1 MVLTERYPH
10 ESGRD
15 YAKRVI
21 RDKIISLELEP
32 GAAISDRELASWMN
46 LSRTP
51 FREALLDLAK
61 VKIVEIYPQRG
72 SVVAPIDYN
81 LVEEA
86 QFVRSVLEVAVVQL
100 ACERAT
106 QEQLEQLKENVAL
119 QEFYYQH
126 GSSERLLE
134 MDDEFHR
141 LLFQIA
147 GRMQAYEMMRSITVH
162 FDRVRSLAVTAVKE
176 HLWMSDHRNICEAVA
191 AHDQEAARQLME
203 KHLNRYKVDET
214 ALREQYPQYFQ

>member
-10 ESGRD
+10 ERGRD

-32 GAAISDRELASWMN
+32 GAVISDRELASWMN
-46 LSRTP
+46 LSRTTV
-51 FREALLDLAK
+51 REALLDLAK

-106 QEQLEQLKENVAL
+106 QEQLEQLKESVAL

-147 GRMQAYEMMRSITVH
+147 GRMQAYEMMQSITVH

-203 KHLNRYKVDET
+203 KHLNRYKVDEK

>member
-10 ESGRD
+10 ERGRD

-32 GAAISDRELASWMN
+32 GAVISDRELASWMN

-51 FREALLDLAK
+51 VREALLDLAK

-191 AHDQEAARQLME
+191 AHDQETARQLME

>member
-10 ESGRD
+10 ERGRD

-32 GAAISDRELASWMN
+32 GAVISDRELASWMN

-51 FREALLDLAK
+51 VREALLDLAK

-147 GRMQAYEMMRSITVH
+147 GRMQAYEMMQSITVH

>member
-10 ESGRD
+10 ERGRD

-32 GAAISDRELASWMN
+32 GAVISDRELASWMN

-51 FREALLDLAK
+51 VREALLDLAK

-106 QEQLEQLKENVAL
+106 QEQLEQLKESVAL

-147 GRMQAYEMMRSITVH
+147 GRMQAYEMMQSITVH